1 MTLRIRYIDPDATPS
16 SQVSLEA
23 LARVVPEA
31 TVAEVV
37 QECDATEQRTRKLSA
52 TFVVFLCVAMNLY
65 TNDCIAHVFFRLL
78 SRLRWLLADPAA
90 LRVSKGALCQ
100 ARYRLG
106 ARPLVALF
114 KRVCAKPLAEPE
126 TTPEAFLFG
135 LRLMALDATVL
146 DLPDTPE
153 NVRAFGKRHC
163 PRGES
168 AWPQARVV
176 AISECATHAVCE
188 AGVWPH
194 DFDERAAG
202 RRLLR
207 GDDDDDD
214 VVGEGVLLLWD
225 RGFHGFDMVQVAFA
239 RGCELLGRLPATV
252 KPQVRETLADGTQLI
267 HLRPSEYGRRVQGE
281 RILVRLIRYTLDD
294 PNRPGHRVEHRLI
307 TSLVDP
313 HHAGAEEL
321 VVAYHARWEFE
332 LAVDEIKSHQRSP
345 QKPLRSKKPVGVIQ
359 EVYGL
364 LIAHYVVRAVMVEAA
379 RTVTLPPSR
388 LSFTNT
394 LRLIREMIP
403 EAQRTAAA
411 DHPHLYRQLLADIVA
426 TPLRPRANRGNPRVV
441 KRKMSNFGVKKPE
454 HHRHWPQPTK
464 PFRDAVVLLN

>member
-1 MTLRIRYIDPDATPS
+1 MTLRIRHIDPDATPA

-23 LARVVPEA
+23 LARVLPEA
-31 TVAEVV
+31 TVAEVLK
-37 QECDATEQRTRKLSA
+37 ECNATERRTRKLSA
-52 TFVVFLCVAMNLY
+52 AFVMLLCVAMNLY
-65 TNDCIAHVFFRLL
+65 TNDCISHVFFRLV
-78 SRLRWLLADPAA
+78 SRLRWLVDDPAA

-114 KRVCAKPLAEPE
+114 KGVCTTPLADPE
-126 TTPEAFLFG
+126 TDPEAFLFG
-135 LRLMALDATVL
+135 LRLMALDGTVL
-146 DLPDTPE
+146 DLPDTPD

-163 PRGES
+163 PRGTS

-176 AISECATHAVCE
+176 ALSECATHAIVD
-188 AGVWPH
+188 AGVWPQ

-202 RRLLR
+202 LRLLR
-207 GDDDDDD
+207 G
-214 VVGEGVLLLWD
+214 VEEGVLLLWD
-225 RGFHGFDMVQVAFA
+225 RGFHGFDMVRAALA
-239 RGCELLGRLPATV
+239 RGSELLGRLPSTV
-252 KPQVRETLADGTQLI
+252 KPEVRETLADGTQLVY
-267 HLRPSEYGRRVQGE
+267 LRPSEYGRRAQGE

-332 LAVDEIKSHQRSP
+332 STVDEMKSHQRTP
-345 QKPLRSKKPVGVIQ
+345 QEPLRSKKPVGVIQ
-359 EVYGL
+359 EIYGL
-364 LIAHYVVRAVMVEAA
+364 LIAHYMVRAVMVEAA
-379 RTVTLPPSR
+379 RTVELAPSR
-388 LSFTNT
+388 LSFTGT

-411 DHPHLYRQLLADIVA
+411 DHPRLYRQLLADIAA
-426 TPLRPRANRGNPRVV
+426 TPLRPRTNRTNPRVV
-441 KRKMSNFGVKKPE
+441 KRKMSKYRVKNPDR
-454 HHRHWPQPTK
+454 HRHWPQPTK
-464 PFRDAVVLLN
+464 AFREAVVLLN

>member
-1 MTLRIRYIDPDATPS
+1 MPP
-16 SQVSLEA
+16 
-23 LARVVPEA
+23 RVVPRFRWRLSLGSSPRRPR
-31 TVAEVV
+31 AELVK
-37 QECDATEQRTRKLSA
+37 ECDATEQRTRKLRA

-65 TNDCIAHVFFRLL
+65 TNDCLAHVFFRLL

-90 LRVSKGALCQ
+90 LRVTKGALCQ

-114 KRVCAKPLAEPE
+114 KRVCATPLADPE
-126 TTPEAFLFG
+126 TNPEAFLFG

-146 DLPDTPE
+146 DLPDTPD

-194 DFDERAAG
+194 DFGERAAA

-207 GDDDDDD
+207 G
-214 VVGEGVLLLWD
+214 VGEGVLLLWD
-225 RGFHGFDMVQVAFA
+225 RGFHSFDMVQATLA
-239 RGCELLGRLPATV
+239 RGSELLGRLPATV
-252 KPQVRETLADGTQLI
+252 KPEVRETLADGTQLI
-267 HLRPSEYGRRVQGE
+267 HLRPSEYGRRAQGE

-294 PNRPGHRVEHRLI
+294 ENRPGHRVEHRLI

-313 HHAGAEEL
+313 QHAGAEEL

-332 LAVDEIKSHQRSP
+332 LAVDEIKSHQRVP
-345 QKPLRSKKPVGVIQ
+345 QEPLRSKKPVGVIQ
-359 EVYGL
+359 EIYGL
-364 LIAHYVVRAVMVEAA
+364 LVAHYVVRAVMVDAA
-379 RTVTLPPSR
+379 RTTKELSPRR

-411 DHPHLYRQLLADIVA
+411 DHPRLYRQLLADIVA
-426 TPLRPRANRGNPRVV
+426 TPLGPRTNRANPRVV

-454 HHRHWPQPTK
+454 HHWHRLQPTK
-464 PFRDAVVLLN
+464 PFREAVVLLN